1 MEKIER
7 KKTCHTNS
15 NQKKPAVSD
24 KVDFN
29 AVKIPRVKEGHSLD
43 VNASAYRGDI
53 EILNIYAP
61 NNMAS
66 KYIIPK
72 LRSK

>member
-1 MEKIER
+1 MKGKEW

-24 KVDFN
+24 KVDCD
-29 AVKIPRVKEGHSLD
+29 AVKIPRIKEGHSLD
-43 VNASAYRGDI
+43 VNTSAYWGDI

-66 KYIIPK
+66 KYIMPK